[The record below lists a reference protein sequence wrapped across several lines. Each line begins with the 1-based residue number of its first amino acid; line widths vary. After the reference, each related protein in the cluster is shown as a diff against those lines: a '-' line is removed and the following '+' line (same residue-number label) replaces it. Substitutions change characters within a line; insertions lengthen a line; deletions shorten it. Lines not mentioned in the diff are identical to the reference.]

1 MLYLLAK
8 LFRRHYK
15 ATFYMKSGSRIV
27 MTNIVEWKVT
37 REETALT
44 NYNFRFGSKTNAT
57 YNINL
62 KEVEALVVE

>member
-1 MLYLLAK
+1 
-8 LFRRHYK
+8 
-15 ATFYMKSGSRIV
+15 MKSGSRIV